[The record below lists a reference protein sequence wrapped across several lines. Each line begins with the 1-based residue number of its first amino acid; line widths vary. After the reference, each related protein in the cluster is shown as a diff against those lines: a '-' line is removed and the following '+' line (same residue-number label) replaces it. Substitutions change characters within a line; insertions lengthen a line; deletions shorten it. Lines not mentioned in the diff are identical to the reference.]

1 MTGIYYFLGLVVFWL
16 LAGTLGL
23 VLLVIGWEFMRRRFP
38 GLGYYWDANVSLF
51 SPRSRIFRRELPLYR
66 RAESSYWT
74 QWEVPGY
81 VLMFHYEETSRLRRY
96 MWGITRRRRLR
107 VLSEAITKAY
117 FTKGKL

>member
-1 MTGIYYFLGLVVFWL
+1 MGTIYYILGLLVFWL
-16 LAGTLGL
+16 LVGVLWL
-23 VLLVIGWEFMRRRFP
+23 LLLVIAWEFMRRRFP
-38 GLGYYWDANVSLF
+38 ALGRTWDANASLF

-81 VLMFHYEETSRLRRY
+81 VLMYHYEETSRLRRD

-107 VLSEAITKAY
+107 ALSEAITKAY
-117 FTKGKL
+117 FTKGNL

>member
-38 GLGYYWDANVSLF
+38 GLGYYWDANACLF
-51 SPRSRIFRRELPLYR
+51 SPRSRIFRDDMNCSPTEY
-66 RAESSYWT
+66 
-74 QWEVPGY
+74 WEVPRY
-81 VLMFHYEETSRLRRY
+81 IWLLWYEEGDRLVRY
-96 MWGITRRRRLR
+96 RWGITRRRRLR
-107 VLSEAITKAY
+107 ALSEAITRAY

>member
-1 MTGIYYFLGLVVFWL
+1 METIYYLLGMLVFWL
-16 LAGTLGL
+16 LATMLWL
-23 VLLVIGWEFMRRRFP
+23 LLLVIGWEFMRRRFP
-38 GLGYYWDANVSLF
+38 GLGRTWDANACLF

-96 MWGITRRRRLR
+96 RWGITRRRRLR
-107 VLSEAITKAY
+107 ALSEAVTKAY
-117 FTKGKL
+117 FTKGNL